1 MSRAKRKPLEFF
13 KFFWR
18 DFNRDTAHLT
28 RAQRDGYLQIMCAY
42 YDNHGPLH
50 ENAIMKASGA
60 TSDEW
65 DTERN
70 ILALFF
76 TVGADGLW
84 RHKRIEAELKDI
96 REVSK
101 KRANAGSLGGK
112 RKAIAKQTQSKSL
125 ATKDVS
131 NEQAA
136 PAVPIAKQRLSN
148 AEKQLMEARER
159 VWALEAESKKAQNEL
174 DAMNGTGDFS

>member
-28 RAQRDGYLQIMCAY
+28 RAQRDGYLQIMCSY

-60 TSDEW
+60 STEEW
-65 DTERN
+65 DCERN

-76 TVGADGLW
+76 TVGSDGIW
-84 RHKRIEAELKDI
+84 KHKRIEAELKDI
-96 REVSK
+96 RDVSK
-101 KRANAGSLGGK
+101 KRASAGSVGGK
-112 RKAIAKQTQSKSL
+112 SKAIAKQTESKSL

-131 NEQAA
+131 NEQAS
-136 PAVPIAKQRLSN
+136 PAVPIARQRLSKAEQELIDARAKVWKLEEVCQS
-148 AEKQLMEARER
+148 AEK
-159 VWALEAESKKAQNEL
+159 EL
-174 DAMNGTGDFS
+174 SNGGMS